1 MKKKFVIS
9 IIIFILCISWVSIAY
24 ADYASVAISF
34 DKPEFCIAATTA
46 DDGGS
51 GKYMGLGYSFILEG
65 HLESDGEY
73 EVDSYTC
80 RLLGVTLK
88 QGEADPEKG

>member
-1 MKKKFVIS
+1 MKKILASS

-51 GKYMGLGYSFILEG
+51 GQYMGLGYFFIIEG
-65 HLESDGEY
+65 HLESDGKY
-73 EVDSYTC
+73 EADSYTC
-80 RLLGVTLK
+80 RLLGITLK
-88 QGEADPEKG
+88 QG